1 MYVCNDFICMQHLHV
16 YVWNAFSSYVMFIV
30 DFLQGIFT
38 VQRSFLLFQVTSGS
52 FSSAFVNML
61 VQLGVNAMKYA
72 GRFFSTKQ
80 PCIPGI
86 SLIWYNA
93 KYSVCSWIWFTNT
106 RFRILVSDSGV
117 QPLVCGARLL
127 TSVTLILWSE
137 LESSL
142 LFLFLRL
149 LQYFSTVSKFGKWD
163 ANHREVF
170 WGWKQ
175 LKQAERL
182 GQRPYCQASFL
193 P

>member
-1 MYVCNDFICMQHLHV
+1 MYVMTSYVCNTFMCMYGMPFLPM
-16 YVWNAFSSYVMFIV
+16 WCLLWTF
-30 DFLQGIFT
+30 DREFLQFKG
-38 VQRSFLLFQVTSGS
+38 VFLLFQVTRSS
-52 FSSAFVNML
+52 FFPAFVNML

-72 GRFFSTKQ
+72 GRFFFSTKQ

-106 RFRILVSDSGV
+106 RFRILISDSGMR
-117 QPLVCGARLL
+117 PLVCGARLL

-137 LESSL
+137 LKSSL

-149 LQYFSTVSKFGKWD
+149 LQYFSTVSKFGKRG
-163 ANHREVF
+163 ANHREDF

-175 LKQAERL
+175 LKQAEPL
-182 GQRPYCQASFL
+182 GPRPYCRASFL